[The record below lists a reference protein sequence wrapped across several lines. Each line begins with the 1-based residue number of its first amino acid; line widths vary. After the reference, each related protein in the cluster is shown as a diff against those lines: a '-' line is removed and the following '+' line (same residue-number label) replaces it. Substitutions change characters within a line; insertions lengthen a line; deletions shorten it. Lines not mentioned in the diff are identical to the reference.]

1 MGAFW
6 MTLFKNF
13 VYQSIKD
20 NILSWDDNPVS
31 DIYAISLYISNVL
44 DDPRRPMVT
53 LGFNTYS
60 NFRQSIQKASGED
73 EAKWNYAFWLQNEEL
88 VIGDNYGSNLED
100 EIRVTNWIKDLG
112 LYYTDEQETNDFENV
127 LKLAEKTTRSFVEL
141 CIDVVGR
148 LHAEGVIKNKFGKEI
163 PVIIHELE
171 YYDEIAEQNK
181 KANPQNT
188 IKEFVEW
195 IYSMY

>member
-1 MGAFW
+1 MES
-6 MTLFKNF
+6 FKSF
-13 VYQSIKD
+13 VYESIKD
-20 NILSWDDNPVS
+20 NILSWNDNLTS

-53 LGFNTYS
+53 LGFNTYN
-60 NFRQSIQKASGED
+60 NFRQAIQKASGED

-88 VIGDNYGSNLED
+88 VIGDNYDNNLEGG
-100 EIRVTNWIKDLG
+100 IQVTNWIKDLG
-112 LYYTDEQETNDFENV
+112 LYYTDEQERDDFEKV
-127 LKLAEKTTRSFVEL
+127 IKQGEKITRAFVEL

-148 LHAEGVIKNKFGKEI
+148 LHAEGVIKNKFRKEI

-195 IYSMY
+195 IYRM